1 MCNLSTVS
9 WTNVCACNNFYRFY
23 LNVQQVNNDSNTEK
37 MALAANSEGKKSLET
52 CKSAALCQKLC
63 RVVEAEQEHHRRYE
77 LPLFMPLLCARK
89 NPPKNIEYKQY
100 PNLLGGVPV
109 IERKIIWH

>member
-1 MCNLSTVS
+1 
-9 WTNVCACNNFYRFY
+9 
-23 LNVQQVNNDSNTEK
+23 
-37 MALAANSEGKKSLET
+37 MALAANKRGKNLPRP

-89 NPPKNIEYKQY
+89 KIRQRTLNKQY

-109 IERKIIWH
+109 IERKIIWY